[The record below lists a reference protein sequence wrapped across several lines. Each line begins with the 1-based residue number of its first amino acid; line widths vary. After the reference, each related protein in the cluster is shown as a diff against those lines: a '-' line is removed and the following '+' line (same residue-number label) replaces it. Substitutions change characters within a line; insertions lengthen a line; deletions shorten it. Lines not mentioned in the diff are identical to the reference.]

1 MKIIYLTWG
10 ETPRSYGVFGSQAI
24 NQFVSNCKLNKDS
37 ECHLISAVPLIH
49 SGFVREKVGYFD
61 EIKKIKSLLGR
72 ISFSWIPIYA
82 TQNFINSNRFTF
94 KLMHGLSH
102 LHLLNKIKEIK
113 PDIIHCRSYHAAW
126 AAIKVRDK
134 YNLNYKV
141 VFDGRDLW
149 PEEMALKQG
158 FKEQSLDYK
167 YLKNIEKFILE
178 KADCS
183 VSVSQKMHEH
193 YVGLG
198 AKKDVCIY
206 LSADVKKL
214 SQGLI
219 SKSSSKNACVN
230 FCYLGALSDSTWH
243 KTTELAKLYTHLK
256 RVMPNSKLT
265 IITTSNYGEINTIF
279 KKYNLTD
286 YVLKTTRTV
295 AELQVL
301 LSEQDFG
308 LMSYFVPGNNLQKK
322 LGSILLSNSVV

>member
-198 AKKDVCIY
+198 AKKDY
-206 LSADVKKL
+206 
-214 SQGLI
+214 
-219 SKSSSKNACVN
+219 
-230 FCYLGALSDSTWH
+230 
-243 KTTELAKLYTHLK
+243 
-256 RVMPNSKLT
+256 
-265 IITTSNYGEINTIF
+265 
-279 KKYNLTD
+279 
-286 YVLKTTRTV
+286 
-295 AELQVL
+295 
-301 LSEQDFG
+301 
-308 LMSYFVPGNNLQKK
+308 
-322 LGSILLSNSVV
+322 